1 LPITRAK
8 KEELLSQYKE
18 KIANSSAIVFT
29 HYRGS
34 SVKQQRSLRAKLKDV
49 GAEYLIVKNS
59 LLGIAL
65 KEVRG
70 IDADAL
76 TSGPNGVVFVGE
88 DIAKGVTAL
97 KDWIKA
103 EKIIEITGAVL
114 ESSIL
119 NAESADK
126 LSDLPTK
133 EQVRAQLLGM
143 LVSPASSLARIIN
156 APAGGL
162 ARVINAH
169 VEKQKEAA

>member
-18 KIANSSAIVFT
+18 KIANASAIVFT

-59 LLGIAL
+59 ILGIAL

-103 EKIIEITGAVL
+103 EKIIDITGAVL

>member
-18 KIANSSAIVFT
+18 KIANASAIVFT

>member
-1 LPITRAK
+1 MPITRAK

-18 KIANSSAIVFT
+18 KIANASAIVFT

-59 LLGIAL
+59 ILGIAL

>member
-1 LPITRAK
+1 MPITRAK

-76 TSGPNGVVFVGE
+76 TSGPNGVDFVGE

>member
-1 LPITRAK
+1 MPITRAK

-18 KIANSSAIVFT
+18 KIANASAIVFT

-34 SVKQQRSLRAKLKDV
+34 SVKQQRSLRAKLKDF

-59 LLGIAL
+59 ILGIAL

>member
-1 LPITRAK
+1 MPITRAK

-70 IDADAL
+70 IDADSL

>member
-1 LPITRAK
+1 MT
-8 KEELLSQYKE
+8 
-18 KIANSSAIVFT
+18 T
-29 HYRGS
+29 
-34 SVKQQRSLRAKLKDV
+34 
-49 GAEYLIVKNS
+49 
-59 LLGIAL
+59 
-65 KEVRG
+65 
-70 IDADAL
+70 
-76 TSGPNGVVFVGE
+76 GPNGVVFVGE

-97 KDWIKA
+97 KDWIKS

>member
-1 LPITRAK
+1 MPITRAK

-18 KIANSSAIVFT
+18 KIANASAIVFT

>member
-1 LPITRAK
+1 MPITRAK

-49 GAEYLIVKNS
+49 GAEYLVVKNS

>member
-1 LPITRAK
+1 MPITRAK

-59 LLGIAL
+59 ILGIAL

>member
-18 KIANSSAIVFT
+18 KIANASAIVFT

-59 LLGIAL
+59 ILGIAL

>member
-1 LPITRAK
+1 MPITRAK

-18 KIANSSAIVFT
+18 KIANASAIVFT

-59 LLGIAL
+59 ILGIAL

-103 EKIIEITGAVL
+103 EKIIDITGAVL

>member
-1 LPITRAK
+1 MPITRAK

>member
-1 LPITRAK
+1 MPITRAK

-18 KIANSSAIVFT
+18 KIANASAIVFT

-49 GAEYLIVKNS
+49 GAEYLVVKNS

>member
-18 KIANSSAIVFT
+18 KIANASAIVFT

-103 EKIIEITGAVL
+103 EKIIDITGAVL